1 MGAIANGYLKKS
13 QRLVRRMVDAS
24 LSAFWIAVDFTG
36 VASVRGRAYPDCIIA
51 RSITFCTIGMDAF
64 GEIAA
69 PPGRLSS

>member
-1 MGAIANGYLKKS
+1 
-13 QRLVRRMVDAS
+13 MVDAS